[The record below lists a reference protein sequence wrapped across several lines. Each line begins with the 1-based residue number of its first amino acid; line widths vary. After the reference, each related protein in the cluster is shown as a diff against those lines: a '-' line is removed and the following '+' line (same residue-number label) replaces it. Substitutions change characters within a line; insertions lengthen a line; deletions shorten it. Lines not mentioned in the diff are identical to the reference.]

1 MPSKSTNARTLF
13 VAGLL
18 SSQGCVTVFGR
29 RSSDLTP
36 EQVSSMCQRTSN
48 VDDIS
53 IEANANTV
61 HWGYTY
67 KGLPPLATVTSGDTI
82 NVEMA
87 THHAGDDPDKMIYG
101 DPGMESI
108 YKWDAEGM
116 SVPHRGVKGTGDGV
130 HILTGPIHIC
140 GAEPGDVV
148 QIDILELKPRP
159 NPSTGKT
166 YGVNA
171 AAWWGYQ
178 NRNHLGLPNNLV
190 NPNDQRDVI
199 TVYEVIEE
207 DGKYFVQPDYSYR
220 YDEAKPATNC
230 TNPTSG
236 VLEGTSF
243 EWSNAEQTFFG
254 VEIPCD
260 DGKQTWP
267 GLWYTGVVNGDN
279 PSTAAYADHSSK
291 GAFKLPANIHIG
303 NIGLATSY
311 DEPVDSV
318 PPLPTGG
325 NMDNQRIN
333 QGSTLYLPVQVEGA
347 LLSMGD
353 AHMAQGDCELDGTAV
368 ETSINGKFK
377 ITLHKKSEGLP
388 IIVQDLDFPLIS
400 TDTAYVIQSYAY
412 ADYLQELDNPL
423 SSIYDNGNN
432 LNRAMDNAYLKTRDW
447 MMRVYNW
454 TEDLAMS
461 AITVGVDFG
470 VTQVVDGN
478 WGMHTIVRKDV
489 FPVAGFDDNHDG
501 DENAKGRLLAGLLP
515 VALTLSLTF
524 VSVYFV

>member
-1 MPSKSTNARTLF
+1 MPTVLSKAGTLLAF
-13 VAGLL
+13 ALL
-18 SSQGCVTVFGR
+18 SANGGMGVLGR

-36 EQVSSMCQRTSN
+36 EQVSSMCERTSN
-48 VDDIS
+48 LDDIS

-67 KGLPPLATVTSGDTI
+67 KGLPPLVTVTSGDTI
-82 NVEMA
+82 HVEMA
-87 THHAGDDPDKMIYG
+87 THHAGDDPEKMVYG

-116 SVPHRGVKGTGDGV
+116 SVPQRGAKGTSDGV
-130 HILTGPIHIC
+130 HVLTGPIHIC

-148 QIDILELKPRP
+148 QIDILELTPRP

-178 NRNHLGLPNNLV
+178 NRNHMGLPNNMV
-190 NPNDQRDVI
+190 DPNDQRDVI
-199 TVYEVIEE
+199 TIYEVVEE
-207 DGKYFVQPDYSYR
+207 DGKYYVQPDYSYR
-220 YDEAKPATNC
+220 YDEAKPSTNC

-236 VLEGTSF
+236 TLEGTSF
-243 EWSNAEQTFFG
+243 GWSNAERVYSG
-254 VEIPCD
+254 VEIPCE

-267 GLWYTGVVNGDN
+267 GLWFTGVVNSDN
-279 PSTAAYADHSSK
+279 PSKASYADYTGTAA
-291 GAFKLPANIHIG
+291 FKMPANIHVG
-303 NIGLATSY
+303 NIGLASSY

-325 NMDNQRIN
+325 NMDNRRIN
-333 QGSTLYLPVQVEGA
+333 QGSTLYLPVQVAGG

-353 AHMAQGDCELDGTAV
+353 AHMAQGDSELDGTGI

-388 IIVQDLDFPLIS
+388 IIVRDLDFPLIS

-412 ADYLQELDNPL
+412 ANYLEELEDPM
-423 SSIYDNGNN
+423 SSIYSSGNN

-454 TEDLAMS
+454 SEDLAMS

-470 VTQVVDGN
+470 ITQVVDGN
-478 WGMHTIVRKDV
+478 WGMHAIVPKDA
-489 FPVAGFDDNHDG
+489 FPVPGIDDHG
-501 DENAKGRLLAGLLP
+501 DSGVHGRTIPALMPFAATLCLLFA
-515 VALTLSLTF
+515 SLC
-524 VSVYFV
+524 VL

>member
-1 MPSKSTNARTLF
+1 MPTVLNR
-13 VAGLL
+13 AGALL
-18 SSQGCVTVFGR
+18 ALAWIGADGGMGVYAR
-29 RSSDLTP
+29 RSSDLSP
-36 EQVSSMCQRTSN
+36 EQVSSMCERNTN
-48 VDDIS
+48 VDDVL

-61 HWGYTY
+61 HWGFTY

-82 NVEMA
+82 SVEMA
-87 THHAGDDPDKMIYG
+87 THHAGDDPEKMVYG

-116 SVPHRGVKGTGDGV
+116 SVPHRGAQGTGDGV

-148 QIDILELKPRP
+148 QIDILELTPRP

-178 NRNHLGLPNNLV
+178 NRNHMGLPNNLLD
-190 NPNDQRDVI
+190 PNDQRDVI
-199 TVYEVIEE
+199 TIYEVIEE
-207 DGKYFVQPDYSYR
+207 DGKYYVQPVYFYR
-220 YDEAKPATNC
+220 YDEALPTTNC

-236 VLEGTSF
+236 TLEGTPF
-243 EWSNAEQTFFG
+243 GWSNEDRTFFG

-260 DGKQTWP
+260 DGEQTWP

-279 PSTAAYADHSSK
+279 PSKAAYADYS
-291 GAFKLPANIHIG
+291 GEAAFKLPANIHVG

-311 DEPVDSV
+311 DKPVDSV

-368 ETSINGKFK
+368 ETSINGKFR

-412 ADYLQELDNPL
+412 ADYLNELEDPT
-423 SSIYDNGNN
+423 SSIYDKGNN

-454 TEDLAMS
+454 SEDLAMS

-470 VTQVVDGN
+470 ITQVVDGN
-478 WGMHTIVRKDV
+478 WGMHTIIRKDA
-489 FPVAGFDDNHDG
+489 FPVPG
-501 DENAKGRLLAGLLP
+501 
-515 VALTLSLTF
+515 
-524 VSVYFV
+524 SVDASSE

>member
-1 MPSKSTNARTLF
+1 MPTVLSK
-13 VAGLL
+13 AGALL
-18 SSQGCVTVFGR
+18 VLTWLSANDVVGVHGR
-29 RSSDLTP
+29 RSNDLTT
-36 EQVSSMCQRTSN
+36 EQVSSMCERTSN
-48 VDDIS
+48 LDDIS
-53 IEANANTV
+53 IEANASTV

-82 NVEMA
+82 HVEMA
-87 THHAGDDPDKMIYG
+87 THHAGDDPEKMVYG

-116 SVPHRGVKGTGDGV
+116 SVPQRGAKGTSDGV
-130 HILTGPIHIC
+130 HVLTGPIHIC

-148 QIDILELKPRP
+148 QIDILELTPRP

-178 NRNHLGLPNNLV
+178 NRNHMGLPNNMV
-190 NPNDQRDVI
+190 DPNDQRDVI
-199 TVYEVIEE
+199 TIYEVVEE
-207 DGKYFVQPDYSYR
+207 DGKYYVQPDYSYR
-220 YDEAKPATNC
+220 YDEAQPSTNC
-230 TNPTSG
+230 TTPSSG
-236 VLEGTSF
+236 TLEGTDF
-243 EWSNAEQTFFG
+243 GWSNDERVYSG

-260 DGKQTWP
+260 DGEQTWP
-267 GLWYTGVVNGDN
+267 GLWFTGVVNRDN
-279 PSTAAYADHSSK
+279 PSQAAYADYTGT
-291 GAFKLPANIHIG
+291 GAFKMPANIHVG
-303 NIGLATSY
+303 NIGLASDY

-325 NMDNQRIN
+325 NMDNRRIN
-333 QGSTLYLPVQVEGA
+333 QGSTLYLPVQVAGG

-353 AHMAQGDCELDGTAV
+353 AHMAQGDSELDGTGI

-388 IIVQDLDFPLIS
+388 LIVQDLDFPLIS
-400 TDTAYVIQSYAY
+400 TDTAYVIQSYAF
-412 ADYLQELDNPL
+412 ADYLYELENPM

-447 MMRVYNW
+447 MMRVFNW
-454 TEDLAMS
+454 SEDLAMS

-470 VTQVVDGN
+470 ITQVVDGN
-478 WGMHTIVRKDV
+478 WGMHAIIPKDA
-489 FPVAGFDDNHDG
+489 FPVAG
-501 DENAKGRLLAGLLP
+501 P
-515 VALTLSLTF
+515 VDALSQDH
-524 VSVYFV
+524 SGAR